1 MQKEDNKEDFA
12 EPSSGGQEG
21 RFFFTTYKSP
31 LTVVIAL
38 LIAGGLFTYTKL
50 KTSLFPEITFP
61 KIKIIADAGLQPVDR
76 MMVTVTRPLEIA
88 IKKIPGLTDIRSTT
102 SRGSCEISAYLDW
115 NANVDLSEQ
124 KIYQRIS
131 EIRNTLPPNVNIT
144 VEKMNPSILPVMG
157 YSLAS
162 HELSPIELKQLA
174 EYTIKPYLSQVA
186 GVSEIRVT
194 GGKSKEYWV
203 KLDFQKMSALSVTP
217 DSVMAALNQTNFIKS
232 NGYLSDYR
240 YLYLTLT
247 DASVLSLQELDHV
260 VIGNGG
266 KRIVQLQDI
275 ADIQINE
282 AVEYIKINANGKES
296 VLIAVIKQP
305 SSNLIDVS
313 NEMKAKI
320 EQLKNILPKDVS
332 IRPYYIQADFVDT
345 VVKSVTDSLWI
356 GLALA
361 IIVAIIFLRSFK
373 ASATILVT
381 IPVTLGFTLIVLY
394 AIGYTLNIM
403 TLGAIAASIG
413 LIIDD
418 AIVVVEQIHRT
429 HEENP
434 GDSYKNIVQNAIRY
448 LFPAMV
454 GSSIST
460 IVIFIPFLLM
470 SGVAGAYFNVLTNT
484 MIITLVCS
492 FFVTWIGLPVIYL
505 LFSRK
510 NPSKNSGH
518 KKAVAKKQEHE
529 EVKKQGWVKWFIL
542 RPWVSFIFVAGLI
555 VAIIL
560 ILPKLQTGFLPN
572 MDEGSIVLD
581 YTSIPGTSL
590 EETDRELQ
598 AVDKIVASTPEVSA
612 YSRRTGTQ
620 MGFFI
625 TEPNGGD
632 YLIQLKTKR
641 TKTTDQ
647 VIEDIRKRIESSQPE
662 LRVDFG
668 QVIGDML
675 GDLMTSVQPIEIKIF
690 GNDQQKLYELSKQV
704 SAVID
709 NVKGTADVFDG
720 IVIAGPSLS
729 VHPDYTKIAQY
740 GISSA
745 NLQMQVQT
753 ALEGNVTG
761 DIFEKNRINPV
772 RVIYP
777 GARIRTVEDLKNLKI
792 FLPDGRLKPIS
803 ELATITF
810 NSGAAQIERE
820 NLQSMGVVSARL
832 ENRDLGSTIK
842 DIKSKI
848 TRSINL
854 PTGYSIEYGGDYA
867 SQQQSFSELLTILIA
882 SSILVFGVI
891 LFLFKEIKAAF
902 IILIIAVMGIAGSY
916 IALLITG
923 TPLNVGSYTG
933 LIMIV
938 GIIGENSIFTFLQ
951 FKETLH
957 DKNVDESIV
966 YAISTRLRPKLMTAL
981 GAIIALMPLA
991 LGIGA
996 GAELHQPL
1004 AIAVIGGFIIAL
1016 PLLLI
1021 VLPSMLR
1028 LLYKNY
1034 HPKA

>member
-1 MQKEDNKEDFA
+1 MNNEDFNIEDSS
-12 EPSSGGQEG
+12 EPSPGGQGG
-21 RFFFTTYKSP
+21 RNYFTKYKSP
-31 LTVVIAL
+31 LTVVLFVI
-38 LIAGGLFTYTKL
+38 IAGGIFAYSKL
-50 KTSLFPEITFP
+50 QTSLFPEITFP
-61 KIKIIADAGLQPVDR
+61 KVKIIADAGLQPVDR
-76 MMVTVTRPLEIA
+76 MMVTVTRPLELA
-88 IKKIPGLTDIRSTT
+88 IKKIPDLVNIRSTT

-115 NANVDLSEQ
+115 SANVDLSM
-124 KIYQRIS
+124 QRLESRIA

-157 YSLAS
+157 YSLES
-162 HELSPIELKQLA
+162 NSLSPIALKQLA
-174 EYTIKPYLSQVA
+174 VYTIKPFLSQVP
-186 GVSEIRVT
+186 GVSDIAIM

-203 KLDFQKMSALSVTP
+203 KLNVQKMSTLSITP
-217 DSVMAALNQTNFIKS
+217 DSVYAALNQTNFISS

-247 DASVLSLQELDHV
+247 DASVTSLKELENV
-260 VIGNGG
+260 VVSNHG
-266 KRIVQLQDI
+266 KRIVLLKDI
-275 ADIQINE
+275 AEIQVNE
-282 AVEYIKINANGKES
+282 AVQYVKINANGKDG
-296 VLIAVIKQP
+296 VLIAVVKQP
-305 SSNLIDVS
+305 NSNLVDVS
-313 NEMKAKI
+313 TQMKDKI
-320 EQLKNILPKDVS
+320 AQLKNILPKDVQ
-332 IRPYYIQADFVDT
+332 IKPYYIQSDFVQT
-345 VVKSVTDSLWI
+345 VVKSVTDALWI
-356 GLALA
+356 GLLLA

-373 ASATILVT
+373 ASATILIT
-381 IPVTLGFTLIVLY
+381 IPITLGFTLIVLY
-394 AIGYTLNIM
+394 VVGYTLNIM

-434 GDSYKNIVQNAIRY
+434 RDEYKHVVQNAIHY

-460 IVIFIPFLLM
+460 IVIFLPFILM

-492 FFVTWIGLPVIYL
+492 FFVTWICLPVVYL
-505 LFSRK
+505 IFSKKKKSEKEK
-510 NPSKNSGH
+510 NKEKPEKIH
-518 KKAVAKKQEHE
+518 RR
-529 EVKKQGWVKWFIL
+529 GWVKWFIL
-542 RPWVSFIFVAGLI
+542 RPWISFIFVAGLI

-560 ILPKLQTGFLPN
+560 ILPHLQTGFLPQ
-572 MDEGSIVLD
+572 MDEGSIVMD

-590 EETDRELQ
+590 EETNRELN
-598 AVDKIVASTPEVSA
+598 AVDKIITSTPEVSA

-625 TEPNGGD
+625 TEPNDGD

-641 TKTTDQ
+641 NKSTEQ
-647 VIEDIRKRIESSQPE
+647 VIEEIRKRIESSQPE

-690 GNDQQKLYELSKQV
+690 GDNEQTLHQLSKRV
-704 SAVID
+704 SSIVD
-709 NVKGTADVFDG
+709 SVKGTADVFDG
-720 IVIAGPSLS
+720 IVIAGPSLN
-729 VHPDYTKIAQY
+729 VIPDYKKIAQF
-740 GISSA
+740 GITPS
-745 NLQMQVQT
+745 NLQFQVQT
-753 ALEGNVTG
+753 ALEGNVAG
-761 DIFEKNRINPV
+761 NIFENNREYPIRLV
-772 RVIYP
+772 YP
-777 GARIRTVEDLKNLKI
+777 GSKNKSLDELKSMQI
-792 FLPDGRLKPIS
+792 FLPNGNLKTLTS
-803 ELATITF
+803 LATVKL
-810 NSGAAQIERE
+810 NSGSAQIDRE

-842 DIKSKI
+842 DIK
-848 TRSINL
+848 TEINKKVSL
-854 PTGYSIEYGGDYA
+854 PRGYSIEYGGDYA
-867 SQQQSFSELLTILIA
+867 QQQKSFSELLMILIS

-891 LFLFKEIKAAF
+891 LFLFRDVKVALA
-902 IILIIAVMGIAGSY
+902 ILLIAVLGISGSY
-916 IALLITG
+916 LALFITN

-951 FKETLH
+951 FKETLQ
-957 DKNVDESIV
+957 DKSVDESVV

-981 GAIIALMPLA
+981 GAIIALSPLA

-996 GAELHQPL
+996 GAQLHQPL

-1021 VLPSMLR
+1021 VLPSVLR
-1028 LLYKNY
+1028 LLYRNRKSTVLL
-1034 HPKA
+1034 K